1 MSTTDAPR
9 PRSTEDARLRTVAA
23 LLSAHAR
30 EARRPGLLDR
40 IRKSRFARP
49 LARTAG
55 VVVALIVLAAIG
67 VWADPRAGASPASS
81 ASSSAALV
89 VPAIPLAEPSG
100 SSAAPPAPS
109 AQAPEPPKP
118 TGILP
123 DGRVVLNL
131 ATADELSKLPHI
143 GEKRA
148 KEILALRDR
157 LGGRFRAV
165 TDLLRVK
172 GLGRKT
178 LAKIA
183 PKCVLDP
190 PKEAAPP
197 A

>member
-1 MSTTDAPR
+1 VIGADASRPRTTD
-9 PRSTEDARLRTVAA
+9 EARLRTVAA
-23 LLSAHAR
+23 LLSAHAQQ
-30 EARRPGLLDR
+30 ESRPGLLDR
-40 IRKSRFARP
+40 IRASRFARP

-55 VVVALIVLAAIG
+55 VVVALVVLAAIG
-67 VWADPRAGASPASS
+67 LWADPRPTPSPPG

-89 VPAIPLAEPSG
+89 VPAIPVAEPSG
-100 SSAAPPAPS
+100 SATPLPAPS

-123 DGRVVLNL
+123 DGRVVLNV
-131 ATADELSKLPHI
+131 ATADELSKLPHV

-190 PKEAAPP
+190 PKDPSPP